1 MDADARP
8 IINKSFIDSIPRNGC
23 IGGVMYSTSSS
34 FSGSWN
40 CQFLFSRPF
49 VVSSLHSNG
58 VVVVL
63 TLIEVVSSAL
73 PAHLS
78 VDVLAVP
85 EMIIVLPFSFWH

>member
-1 MDADARP
+1 MDAVAKP
-8 IINKSFIDSIPRNGC
+8 IISRSFIDRVPKYGC
-23 IGGVMYSTSSS
+23 IGGVMYLTSSS

-49 VVSSLHSNG
+49 VVSSLHSPG
-58 VVVVL
+58 VVVVP
-63 TLIEVVSSAL
+63 TLKEMVSSAL

-85 EMIIVLPFSFWH
+85 ETMMVLPFSF